1 MNTCFMFVLRTT
13 SGFEAHP
20 RSHAWFCAVHVEL
33 IGSCSSRQK
42 FFALFPGISDMTR
55 YQQKRAALGAIKRSS
70 DDPQVLANP
79 QTEPLLID
87 R

>member
-1 MNTCFMFVLRTT
+1 MQVL
-13 SGFEAHP
+13 
-20 RSHAWFCAVHVEL
+20 HAWFCAVHVEL